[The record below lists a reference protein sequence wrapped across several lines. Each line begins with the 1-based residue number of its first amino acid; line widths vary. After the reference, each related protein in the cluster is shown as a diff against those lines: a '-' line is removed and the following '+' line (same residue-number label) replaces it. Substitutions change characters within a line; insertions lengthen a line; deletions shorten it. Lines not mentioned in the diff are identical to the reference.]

1 MKKNTL
7 LLLLLFVALGYLY
20 VSSDSTQEV
29 KVAKTTQIEE
39 TTKKE
44 VEQYPITPPKI
55 ESPKSI
61 EIPKKSKNQEV
72 YIASKEEL
80 DALMGE
86 AFEFEQKGDFNRAI
100 EIYKEII
107 KKAEKSD
114 EKEILL
120 YAIGARFR
128 LSEIYYITDRS
139 LAVDQYNKIIS
150 LLENSKDEE
159 LRSIYVEANI
169 NKMQLVDKDS
179 KDDIYDSL
187 MEIFKESKNPNI
199 TTRLEEMMFSKS
211 YELMGKNDSEAMMIL
226 DNIIE
231 RYRDADPTEIPDYAK
246 DALLNNIELAMI
258 TGTDDSDYRE
268 LAEKYL
274 VDVADARPI
283 LEMLDI
289 IKNSKDSPQD
299 EQMISWL
306 DHNRAYKFQN
316 WSFSEIIR
324 WSEKI
329 EDRDERERVQ
339 FYVKS
344 FIKRMRKGN

>member
-1 MKKNTL
+1 MKKSTL
-7 LLLLLFVALGYLY
+7 FWLLLFVALVYLY
-20 VSSDSTQEV
+20 MSSDSKQENDV
-29 KVAKTTQIEE
+29 TKTVRTEQS
-39 TTKKE
+39 KQKNA
-44 VEQYPITPPKI
+44 EQYPTAPPTIENPKTIIVSNKKNKKI
-55 ESPKSI
+55 
-61 EIPKKSKNQEV
+61 
-72 YIASKEEL
+72 YATSKEEL

-86 AFEFEQKGDFNRAI
+86 AFEYEQKSDFSRAI

-114 EKEILL
+114 KKEILL

-150 LLENSKDEE
+150 LLENNKDEE
-159 LRSIYVEANI
+159 LQSIYIEANI

-179 KDDIYDSL
+179 KDDIYQSL
-187 MEIFKESKNPNI
+187 MDSFKDSKNPNI
-199 TTRLEEMMFSKS
+199 KTRLEEMMFSKS
-211 YELMGKNDSEAMMIL
+211 FDLMGENDNEAMMIL

-231 RYRDADPTEIPDYAK
+231 RYRETDPASIPDYVK
-246 DALLNNIELAMI
+246 DALMNNIELAMI

-268 LAEKYL
+268 LAKSYL
-274 VDVADARPI
+274 VNVSDAKPI

-289 IKNSKDSPQD
+289 IKNSQDSQQD
-299 EQMISWL
+299 EEMISWL
-306 DHNRAYKFQN
+306 DNNRAYRFEN

-324 WSEKI
+324 WSDKI
-329 EDRDERERVQ
+329 EDQEKKERVQ

-344 FIKRMRKGN
+344 FIKRMRRGN